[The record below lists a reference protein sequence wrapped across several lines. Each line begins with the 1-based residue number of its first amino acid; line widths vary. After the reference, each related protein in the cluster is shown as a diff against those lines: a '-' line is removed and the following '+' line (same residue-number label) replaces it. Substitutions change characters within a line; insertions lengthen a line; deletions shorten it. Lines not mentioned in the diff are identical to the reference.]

1 MLRLKSNRILRNF
14 KSKTNKRIQRCS
26 KCKRIGHNKTNK
38 NCPANIDLADF
49 IEDEAVEAPMVTG
62 DEANI
67 DDTLDRQ
74 GTFDEEEFANVDD
87 LLDSDEELF

>member
-1 MLRLKSNRILRNF
+1 
-14 KSKTNKRIQRCS
+14 
-26 KCKRIGHNKTNK
+26 
-38 NCPANIDLADF
+38 
-49 IEDEAVEAPMVTG
+49 MVTG